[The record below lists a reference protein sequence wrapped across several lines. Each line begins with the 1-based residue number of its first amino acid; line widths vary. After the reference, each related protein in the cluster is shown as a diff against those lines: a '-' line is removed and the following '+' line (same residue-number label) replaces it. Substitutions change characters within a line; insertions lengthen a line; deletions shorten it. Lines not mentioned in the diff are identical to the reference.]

1 MKNQITYLF
10 LKKYLNRTRKKELG
24 FTLIELL
31 VVVIILGLLL
41 AVSLPNLISQVGKAR
56 ETEAKNGLGTVGR
69 AQQSYHLENR
79 MFASDFNQ
87 LAIGASLPSQYYSY
101 PNADVATAAI
111 VKQRAI
117 PRSGDAD
124 RVRDYAIGVYFNA
137 GSFEFNLCESLA
149 VGTIVEAPNVATDD
163 CTNGGVKIK

>member
-10 LKKYLNRTRKKELG
+10 LNKYLNGTKKKDLG

-41 AVSLPNLISQVGKAR
+41 AASLPNLIGQVGKAR
-56 ETEAKNGLGTVGR
+56 ETEAKNSLGTVAR

-79 MFASDFNQ
+79 TFASDFTQ
-87 LAIGASLPSQYYSY
+87 LALGPSLPDQYYSY
-101 PNADVATAAI
+101 PSADVATAAL

-117 PRSGDAD
+117 PRSSNSD
-124 RVRDYAIGVYFNA
+124 RVRGYAIGVYFNA
-137 GSFEFNLCESLA
+137 GSFNFNFCEGFS
-149 VGTIVEAPNVATDD
+149 VGSIVQAPDVSTDD